1 MEILSALF
9 VIGLITLIGHGIW
22 LLLAK
27 IYRAIF
33 SEPEAE
39 RAAGD
44 ERSAAQP
51 PHKRHCTVCGAALI
65 DGDSFCHFC
74 GRARPS
80 GELMADLATI
90 ARQLDR
96 FLSQGRLDAET
107 HKLLM
112 DLVEEERAQL
122 IAPVRRIATMTR
134 HEAEPKATQP
144 APVKPA
150 SQQPPPTPIGQ
161 FVLAVEK
168 DVVSGDRDLSEIAAA
183 TKALPIV
190 VAEIPSQP
198 RRSFTEMLET
208 FMEES
213 SVRWGELVGGLLIIG
228 CSIVLVVRLWSE
240 IAARPFLQFY
250 VFIVVFMSLFG
261 IGFYRLMRCVL

>member
-112 DLVEEERAQL
+112 DLVEEERASL
-122 IAPVRRIATMTR
+122 VAPVRRDATMTR
-134 HEAEPKATQP
+134 HEAEPKAPQP

-150 SQQPPPTPIGQ
+150 SQQPPPALIEHNVFT
-161 FVLAVEK
+161 VEK
-168 DVVSGDRDLSEIAAA
+168 DVVRGGRDLSEITAASNDLHA
-183 TKALPIV
+183 PFDEAPR
-190 VAEIPSQP
+190 QP

-213 SVRWGELVGGLLIIG
+213 SIRWGELVGGLLIIG
-228 CSIVLVVRLWSE
+228 SSIAMVV
-240 IAARPFLQFY
+240 
-250 VFIVVFMSLFG
+250 SLSLK
-261 IGFYRLMRCVL
+261 I